1 MKNEQSDFD
10 QRNTELSTLVAS
22 FDRYTDETNYEEIAA
37 QAKNIM
43 HRLNQSQD
51 QAKKYNMQES
61 LTGENESNYEM
72 LKSTV

>member
-10 QRNTELSTLVAS
+10 QRNTELATLVAS
-22 FDRYTDETNYEEIAA
+22 FDRYTDETNYEEISS

-51 QAKKYNMQES
+51 QAKKYNMQE
-61 LTGENESNYEM
+61 
-72 LKSTV
+72 

>member
-1 MKNEQSDFD
+1 MNKQGDNLEKEKEKFVALMKNEQSDFD

-22 FDRYTDETNYEEIAA
+22 FDRYTDESNYEEIAA

-51 QAKKYNMQES
+51 
-61 LTGENESNYEM
+61 
-72 LKSTV
+72 

>member
-43 HRLNQSQD
+43 HRLNQSQ
-51 QAKKYNMQES
+51 E
-61 LTGENESNYEM
+61 
-72 LKSTV
+72 